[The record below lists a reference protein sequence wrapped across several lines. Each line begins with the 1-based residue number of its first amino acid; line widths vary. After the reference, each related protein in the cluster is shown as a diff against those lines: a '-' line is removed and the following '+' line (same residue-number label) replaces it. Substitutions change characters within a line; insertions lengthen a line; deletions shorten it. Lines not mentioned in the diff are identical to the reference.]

1 MNTSKTFQRWLRTCA
16 VWVVSS
22 VVLVPVVSAFDDIA
36 SVGSE
41 LHASITAL
49 TDKNIIRG
57 YADSTFRPNQ
67 LITEKEWALLVL
79 RKDQSSPNVAAYSNL
94 PITRLAALRLL
105 AEQWQLPWLS
115 ESAVSL
121 FTDVP
126 TEDSAVVNFF
136 FHSGIIHGY
145 ENHQFKPYQSLT
157 RAEAA
162 KVLYLSLQFWAP
174 EVLSSSCHPS
184 CSPSPVP
191 TPTSVPTAVVG
202 ITQSVVRIVDVSPTS
217 FGPGDQGSVL
227 FTLSNN
233 GRPLTGMQYG
243 DEYMVSVLSG
253 SIDIDTVSEIGNG
266 LYQIFFHVR
275 PQAAPGPI
283 NIRITA
289 FVGDVFST
297 DINEFLNAK
306 NQVVVSSPTVSLAQ
320 LVPQT
325 LGASDTAQI
334 IVSPR
339 GINGSS
345 VSGLDIDAY
354 VSKGSGTITSP
365 VVESPAGSGVYIGT
379 FKASTVRAQSFEIT
393 VRINN
398 VGSRPQTTI
407 TGYVR

>member
-1 MNTSKTFQRWLRTCA
+1 MNTSKTFQNWLLTS
-16 VWVVSS
+16 V
-22 VVLVPVVSAFDDIA
+22 VVLVSSIVMLPVVGAVTFNDLAAVAPELQTAIA
-36 SVGSE
+36 E
-41 LHASITAL
+41 L
-49 TDKNIIRG
+49 TDKGIIQG
-57 YADSTFRPNQ
+57 YPDSTFRSNQ

-79 RKDQSSPNVAAYSNL
+79 RKDQVSPNVGAYTDL
-94 PITRLAALRLL
+94 PINRLAALRLL
-105 AEQWQLPWLS
+105 AEKWQLPWLS
-115 ESAVSL
+115 ESSVSL
-121 FTDVP
+121 FTDV
-126 TEDSAVVNFF
+126 TMENSSVVNFF

-145 ENHQFKPYQSLT
+145 DNHQFKPNQSLT

-162 KVLYLSLQFWAP
+162 KILYLSLQFWAP
-174 EVLSSSCHPS
+174 QVLNPS
-184 CSPSPVP
+184 SPSPTP
-191 TPTSVPTAVVG
+191 TPTSSPTSAL

-275 PQAAPGPI
+275 PQAAPGAI

-289 FVGDVFST
+289 FVGDTYST

-306 NQVVVSSPTVSLAQ
+306 SQVVVSSPTVSLAQ

-334 IVSPR
+334 IVTPR